1 MPYEDTFPLLASF
14 LLLASVFVWIWRS
27 SGQYQWVIAALLT
40 FVVSCGV
47 AAIDFFTQT
56 DREQVELL
64 LPDLAKAV
72 EDKDLETLL
81 NAIAPE
87 IRPVQEQAEKAVR
100 EVRPSQVLITR
111 LDVDV
116 SYDKELPV
124 AVAELLVRV
133 RGKIIGREEGVG
145 IVSATVTLEK
155 RNRWVVTECI
165 VKPADLGHGRK
176 QHGPDRS
183 HIDRRPVPLPVVL

>member
-111 LDVDV
+111 LDVGV
-116 SYDKELPV
+116 SYDKEFPV

-133 RGKIIGREEGVG
+133 RGKIIGREEEVG
-145 IVSATVTLEK
+145 IRQCHCDTGKTQTLGC
-155 RNRWVVTECI
+155 NRMYCET
-165 VKPADLGHGRK
+165 G
-176 QHGPDRS
+176 
-183 HIDRRPVPLPVVL
+183 

>member
-72 EDKDLETLL
+72 RT
-81 NAIAPE
+81 
-87 IRPVQEQAEKAVR
+87 
-100 EVRPSQVLITR
+100 
-111 LDVDV
+111 
-116 SYDKELPV
+116 
-124 AVAELLVRV
+124 
-133 RGKIIGREEGVG
+133 KI
-145 IVSATVTLEK
+145 L
-155 RNRWVVTECI
+155 
-165 VKPADLGHGRK
+165 
-176 QHGPDRS
+176 
-183 HIDRRPVPLPVVL
+183 RRCSCDCS

>member
-27 SGQYQWVIAALLT
+27 SGQYQWVIMAL
-40 FVVSCGV
+40 VACGAGCGV
-47 AAIDFFTQT
+47 AAIDFFVQT

-64 LPDLAKAV
+64 LPELAQAV
-72 EDKDLETLL
+72 EQKDLETLL

-87 IRPVQEQAEKAVR
+87 IRPVQEQAEKAVLEIKPR
-100 EVRPSQVLITR
+100 QVLITR

-116 SYDKELPV
+116 SYGQEFPT
-124 AVAELLVRV
+124 AVANLLVRV
-133 RGKIIGREEGVG
+133 RGEIVGREEGTV

-155 RNRWVVTECI
+155 RHRWLVTECT
-165 VKPADLGHGRK
+165 VKPADLLHRK
-176 QHGPDRS
+176 ETTRAGQVTR
-183 HIDRRPVPLPVVL
+183 

>member
-1 MPYEDTFPLLASF
+1 MPYEDSLPLVASL
-14 LLLASVFVWIWRS
+14 LLLASILFWIWRS
-27 SGQYQWVIAALLT
+27 SGQNQWVIAALLT
-40 FVVSCGV
+40 FAVSCGV
-47 AAIDFFTQT
+47 AAIDFFSQT

-72 EDKDLETLL
+72 EEKDLETLL
-81 NAIAPE
+81 SAIAPE

-124 AVAELLVRV
+124 AVAEILVRV

-165 VKPADLGHGRK
+165 VKPADLGYERK
-176 QHGPDRS
+176 TTRAGQVKR
-183 HIDRRPVPLPVVL
+183 

>member
-1 MPYEDTFPLLASF
+1 MPYEDSLPLLASL
-14 LLLASVFVWIWRS
+14 LLLASIFFWIWRS
-27 SGQYQWVIAALLT
+27 SGQYQWGIVAMLT
-40 FVVSCGV
+40 FAVSCSVG
-47 AAIDFFTQT
+47 AIDFITQT

-64 LPDLAKAV
+64 LPELAKAV
-72 EDKDLETLL
+72 ENKDLETLL
-81 NAIAPE
+81 SAIAPE

-116 SYDKELPV
+116 LYDKEFPV

-133 RGKIIGREEGVG
+133 RGKIIGKEEGVG

-155 RNRWVVTECI
+155 RNRWFVTECI
-165 VKPADLGHGRK
+165 VTPADLGYGKKTTRAG
-176 QHGPDRS
+176 QVIR
-183 HIDRRPVPLPVVL
+183 

>member
-1 MPYEDTFPLLASF
+1 MPYENTFPLLASF

-27 SGQYQWVIAALLT
+27 SGQSQWVIAALLT
-40 FVVSCGV
+40 FALSCGV
-47 AAIDFFTQT
+47 AVTDFFTQT
-56 DREQVELL
+56 DQEQVELL

-81 NAIAPE
+81 SAIAPE

-100 EVRPSQVLITR
+100 EIRPSQVLITR

-116 SYDKELPV
+116 SYDKEFPV

-133 RGKIIGREEGVG
+133 RGKIIGREEGFG
-145 IVSATVTLEK
+145 IVSATVMLEK

-165 VKPADLGHGRK
+165 VKPAELGHGRK
-176 QHGPDRS
+176 TTRAGQVTR
-183 HIDRRPVPLPVVL
+183 

>member
-1 MPYEDTFPLLASF
+1 MPYEDSLPLVASL
-14 LLLASVFVWIWRS
+14 LLLASILFWIWRS
-27 SGQYQWVIAALLT
+27 SGQNQWVIAALLT
-40 FVVSCGV
+40 FAVSCGV
-47 AAIDFFTQT
+47 AAIDFFSQT

-72 EDKDLETLL
+72 EEKDLETLL
-81 NAIAPE
+81 SAIAPE

-145 IVSATVTLEK
+145 IVSATVTMEK

-165 VKPADLGHGRK
+165 VKPADLK
-176 QHGPDRS
+176 
-183 HIDRRPVPLPVVL
+183 

>member
-111 LDVDV
+111 LDVGV
-116 SYDKELPV
+116 SYDKEFPV
-124 AVAELLVRV
+124 AIAELLVRV
-133 RGKIIGREEGVG
+133 RGKIIGREEEVG

-155 RNRWVVTECI
+155 RDRWVVTECI
-165 VKPADLGHGRK
+165 VKPADLGYGRK
-176 QHGPDRS
+176 TTRAGQVTH
-183 HIDRRPVPLPVVL
+183 

>member
-1 MPYEDTFPLLASF
+1 MPYEDTLPLLASL
-14 LLLASVFVWIWRS
+14 LLLASVFFWLWRS
-27 SGQYQWVIAALLT
+27 SGQNQWVIAALLT
-40 FVVSCGV
+40 FAVSCGV
-47 AAIDFFTQT
+47 AAIDFFSQT

-72 EDKDLETLL
+72 EEKDLETLL
-81 NAIAPE
+81 SAIAPE

-116 SYDKELPV
+116 SYDKEFPV
-124 AVAELLVRV
+124 AVANLLVRV

-145 IVSATVTLEK
+145 VVSATVTLEK

-165 VKPADLGHGRK
+165 VKPADLRHGRK
-176 QHGPDRS
+176 TTRAGQVIR
-183 HIDRRPVPLPVVL
+183 